1 MSGIDPDL
9 LTRLT
14 GAPMSADAWRAALTA
29 HETFVRAASPRE
41 NHWQVLEVAG
51 LPLAMWTGGGTE
63 HGTQLNLKF
72 GNLTGLI
79 LDGAQLDAAAMPGVL
94 AEQVGFRGATLRFA
108 LLTDARLT
116 GADFSGAT
124 LDGADFSRASL
135 RNVNFSNAVGA
146 DVDFEN
152 CDLRGAD
159 FTNAAMQ
166 RPKLKGAQLD
176 GVKGLA
182 VEEVCTPEPVVGQA
196 SMGSD
201 LYRVKVAAKQDR
213 TVTLRIEVV
222 HPDSNNL
229 SDNESFALMLLREGL
244 PSGADAPLAQE
255 VSFADTLDRGW
266 LGLYTR
272 GFIERVESKI
282 ESGSSEGQSKEDWI
296 KGTLTVTVTDPAWIS
311 HLAVGAEFDSRA
323 FDVAWDFSDCAPI
336 HPGQVDPNAAM
347 PEAFI
352 SVPGAL
358 WDADPP
364 LPTVVR
370 AAAYSSSA
378 YRAPALRKGSFT
390 AADLKDLDGQVV
402 LKQGEYDSSFEL
414 ATLQLAG
421 DSVRLFS
428 VSEGGWGSSGS
439 TPFEGSIGRAELIP
453 GKRLGTRLKLSG
465 MLGNLKPKV
474 VSCTVEA
481 DAATFRLAV
490 PPGNTSLQELTD
502 DQPPALGFQLLLNP
516 LLPKDSGAQTLLR
529 PSPLSWT
536 IEREVVRLFAAE
548 ERQISQYIDGKMVP
562 AGDTLPEQGG
572 LAAKLARG
580 FISKAEIVSRPSAS
594 TPDLDG
600 LSEAQQ
606 REALVAPWPEM
617 TVKVTPLHAVYLQ
630 HLAGPF
636 EPTTLNYVSEAQPW
650 EGPPVAPATGPTGF
664 GKAPPPPPAA
674 AASSGP
680 SASFSSAPAKS
691 GGSSK
696 VLKIVGIGC
705 GVIVVLFL
713 MCIVLS
719 VVFGQAGSQFARRS
733 AEAQRKVAP
742 IVEAEPDPIPMPKA
756 VDEEPPAAAP
766 GDPLGEQ
773 VALLNELCPD
783 TFCAGAYQ
791 YTFKNLDCPQA
802 TRCVLSFDAKDSKG
816 KSVAAQVPVVGFAAL
831 DDEEATFVVAVSESL
846 TKWEGLSAGKKT
858 VAPLKPKPAKKK

>member
-1 MSGIDPDL
+1 
-9 LTRLT
+9 
-14 GAPMSADAWRAALTA
+14 
-29 HETFVRAASPRE
+29 
-41 NHWQVLEVAG
+41 
-51 LPLAMWTGGGTE
+51 
-63 HGTQLNLKF
+63 
-72 GNLTGLI
+72 
-79 LDGAQLDAAAMPGVL
+79 
-94 AEQVGFRGATLRFA
+94 
-108 LLTDARLT
+108 
-116 GADFSGAT
+116 
-124 LDGADFSRASL
+124 
-135 RNVNFSNAVGA
+135 
-146 DVDFEN
+146 
-152 CDLRGAD
+152 
-159 FTNAAMQ
+159 
-166 RPKLKGAQLD
+166 
-176 GVKGLA
+176 
-182 VEEVCTPEPVVGQA
+182 
-196 SMGSD
+196 MGSD
-201 LYRVKVAAKQDR
+201 LYRLKVAAKQDR

-222 HPDSNNL
+222 HPDSNYL
-229 SDNESFALMLLREGL
+229 SDNESFALMVLREGL
-244 PSGADAPLAQE
+244 TSGADAPLAKE

-266 LGLYTR
+266 LSLYTR
-272 GFIERVESKI
+272 GFIERVETKI
-282 ESGSSEGQSKEDWI
+282 ESGSKEGQSKEEWI
-296 KGTLTVTVTDPAWIS
+296 KGTLTITVTDPAWIS

-336 HPGQVDPNAAM
+336 HPGQVDPNAPM

-421 DSVRLFS
+421 DSVRLFT

-474 VSCTVEA
+474 LSCTVEA
-481 DAATFRLAV
+481 DAATFRIAV

-516 LLPKDSGAQTLLR
+516 LLPKNSGAQTLLR
-529 PSPLSWT
+529 PSPFSWT
-536 IEREVVRLFAAE
+536 IEREVMRLFSAE

-562 AGDTLPEQGG
+562 AGDTLPEQSG

-580 FISKAEIVSRPSAS
+580 FIAKAEVVSRPSAS
-594 TPDLDG
+594 TPELDG
-600 LSEAQQ
+600 LGEAQQ

-617 TVKVTPLHAVYLQ
+617 VVKVTPHHAAYLQ
-630 HLAGPF
+630 HLAAPF
-636 EPTTLNYVSEAQPW
+636 EPATLQYVSEAQPW
-650 EGPPVAPATGPTGF
+650 EGPPAAAATAATSFGKSAAPA
-664 GKAPPPPPAA
+664 APAAAPSARPAA
-674 AASSGP
+674 AASNAP
-680 SASFSSAPAKS
+680 SST
-691 GGSSK
+691 GSSNK

-705 GVIVVLFL
+705 GVIVLLFL

-733 AEAQRKVAP
+733 AEAQKKL
-742 IVEAEPDPIPMPKA
+742 VEARPDPIPMPKA

-766 GDPLGEQ
+766 GDPLEEQ

-783 TFCAGAYQ
+783 TFCAGEYQ
-791 YTFKNLDCPQA
+791 YTFKTLDCPQP
-802 TRCVLSFDAKDSKG
+802 TRCVLAFDAKDSKG
-816 KSVAAQVPVVGFAAL
+816 KSVAAQVPVVGFKKL
-831 DDEEATFVVAVSESL
+831 DDEDATFVVAVSDSL
-846 TKWEGLSAGKKT
+846 TKWESLSAGKKT
-858 VAPLKPKPAKKK
+858 VAPLKAKPAKKK